1 MGTYQRAWRVGQPLN
16 GVELQGAASFAF
28 FFCAKDASKMGKSM
42 SESVKRVIAMT
53 LITLV
58 ISMIGA
64 GGYKDLLSGLFVAA
78 IALLWSIPT
87 ALLIMGFQALERVLG
102 KRGPYII
109 SMVGLA
115 PLLLVIGFGGRG
127 DHVFMA
133 VIVFSGLVWSAAWI
147 ATYMHFLKS
156 PQ

>member
-1 MGTYQRAWRVGQPLN
+1 
-16 GVELQGAASFAF
+16 
-28 FFCAKDASKMGKSM
+28 M

-53 LITLV
+53 LISLV
-58 ISMIGA
+58 ILMIGA
-64 GGYKDLLSGLFVAA
+64 GGYKDLLSIMFVGA
-78 IALLWSIPT
+78 IAILWSIPT
-87 ALLIMGFQALERVLG
+87 TLLMIGFQALERVLG

-109 SMVGLA
+109 STIGLA
-115 PLLLVIGFGGRG
+115 PLMLVIGFGGRG

-147 ATYMHFLKS
+147 ATFIRFLKR

>member
-1 MGTYQRAWRVGQPLN
+1 
-16 GVELQGAASFAF
+16 
-28 FFCAKDASKMGKSM
+28 M

-53 LITLV
+53 LISLV
-58 ISMIGA
+58 ILMIGA
-64 GGYKDLLSGLFVAA
+64 GGYKDLQSIMFVGA
-78 IALLWSIPT
+78 IAILWSIPT
-87 ALLIMGFQALERVLG
+87 TLLMIGFQALERVLG

-109 SMVGLA
+109 STIGLA
-115 PLLLVIGFGGRG
+115 PLMLVIGFGGRG

-147 ATYMHFLKS
+147 ATFIHFLKR

>member
-1 MGTYQRAWRVGQPLN
+1 
-16 GVELQGAASFAF
+16 
-28 FFCAKDASKMGKSM
+28 M

-53 LITLV
+53 LITL
-58 ISMIGA
+58 ITLMIGE
-64 GGYKDLLSGLFVAA
+64 GGYKDLQSILFVGA

-87 ALLIMGFQALERVLG
+87 TLLIIGFQALERVFG

-109 SMVGLA
+109 SMIGLA
-115 PLLLVIGFGGRG
+115 PLILVIGFGGRG

-147 ATYMHFLKS
+147 ATFIHFLKR

>member
-1 MGTYQRAWRVGQPLN
+1 
-16 GVELQGAASFAF
+16 
-28 FFCAKDASKMGKSM
+28 M

-53 LITLV
+53 LISLV
-58 ISMIGA
+58 ILMIGA
-64 GGYKDLLSGLFVAA
+64 GGYKDLLSIMFVGA
-78 IALLWSIPT
+78 IAILWSIPT
-87 ALLIMGFQALERVLG
+87 TLLMIGFQALERVLG

-109 SMVGLA
+109 STIGLA
-115 PLLLVIGFGGRG
+115 PLMLVIGFGGRG

-147 ATYMHFLKS
+147 ATFIHFLKR

>member
-1 MGTYQRAWRVGQPLN
+1 
-16 GVELQGAASFAF
+16 
-28 FFCAKDASKMGKSM
+28 M
-42 SESVKRVIAMT
+42 SESTKRIIAMT

-58 ISMIGA
+58 ILMIGA
-64 GGYKDLLSGLFVAA
+64 GGYKDLLSIMFVGA

-87 ALLIMGFQALERVLG
+87 TLVIMGFQALERLLG

-109 SMVGLA
+109 SMIGLA
-115 PLLLVIGFGGRG
+115 PLILVIGFGGRG

-147 ATYMHFLKS
+147 ATFILFLKR
-156 PQ
+156 PQFQESNKRYRI

>member
-1 MGTYQRAWRVGQPLN
+1 
-16 GVELQGAASFAF
+16 
-28 FFCAKDASKMGKSM
+28 M
-42 SESVKRVIAMT
+42 SESTKRIIAMT

-58 ISMIGA
+58 ILMIGA
-64 GGYKDLLSGLFVAA
+64 GGYKDLLSIMFVGA

-87 ALLIMGFQALERVLG
+87 TLVIMGLQALERLLG

-109 SMVGLA
+109 SMIGLA
-115 PLLLVIGFGGRG
+115 PLILVIGFGGRG

-147 ATYMHFLKS
+147 ATFILFLKR
-156 PQ
+156 PQFQESNKRYRI